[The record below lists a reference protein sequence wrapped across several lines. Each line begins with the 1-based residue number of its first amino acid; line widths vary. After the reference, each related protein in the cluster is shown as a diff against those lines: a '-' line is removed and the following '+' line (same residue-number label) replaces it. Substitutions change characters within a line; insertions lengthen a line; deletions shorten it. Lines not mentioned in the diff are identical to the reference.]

1 MPRLRLDDGV
11 VIDLPDDASPTEI
24 AEIVSAYYRPAKP
37 QEGPPSAEAIDDLA
51 ETAPDAPPGPQTP
64 SDMPSDPA
72 SDPASAET
80 RPPRVRIEAYQNDPN
95 DPGNVPRVHASN
107 RSDSRARP
115 TTTHLGLEMGA
126 YISADKALKLPNL
139 A

>member
-11 VIDLPDDASPTEI
+11 IIALPDDATPAEI
-24 AEIVSAYYRPAKP
+24 AEIVGDYYRPAKP
-37 QEGPPSAEAIDDLA
+37 QEGPPSAEAIDLA
-51 ETAPDAPPGPQTP
+51 ETAPDAPPGLQTP

-95 DPGNVPRVHASN
+95 DPGNVRYLHPV
-107 RSDSRARP
+107 DYP
-115 TTTHLGLEMGA
+115 TGVDP
-126 YISADKALKLPNL
+126 ADPFKDNFHWNWRRR
-139 A
+139 

>member
-1 MPRLRLDDGV
+1 MPRLRLDDGM
-11 VIDLPDDASPTEI
+11 IIALPDDATPAEI
-24 AEIVSAYYRPAKP
+24 AEIVGAHYRLAKP
-37 QEGPPSAEAIDDLA
+37 QESPLSPEAIDLA
-51 ETAPDAPPGPQTP
+51 EETAPDAPQGLQMP

-72 SDPASAET
+72 SDPARAET

-115 TTTHLGLEMGA
+115 TTTRLVW
-126 YISADKALKLPNL
+126 K
-139 A
+139 